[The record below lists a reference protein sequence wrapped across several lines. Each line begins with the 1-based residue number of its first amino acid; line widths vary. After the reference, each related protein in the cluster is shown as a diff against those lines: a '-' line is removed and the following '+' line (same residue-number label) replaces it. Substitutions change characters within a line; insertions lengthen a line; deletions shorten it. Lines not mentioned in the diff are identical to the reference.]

1 MLTLLALA
9 VLYKKVLKENDDK
22 CLWSTKPNV
31 YKYELER
38 KQFYTFE
45 FYYVMDGGKVR
56 KR

>member
-31 YKYELER
+31 YKYEFNCLA
-38 KQFYTFE
+38 FYFL
-45 FYYVMDGGKVR
+45 
-56 KR
+56 

>member
-38 KQFYTFE
+38 KQFYKFE
-45 FYYVMDGGKVR
+45 FY
-56 KR
+56 